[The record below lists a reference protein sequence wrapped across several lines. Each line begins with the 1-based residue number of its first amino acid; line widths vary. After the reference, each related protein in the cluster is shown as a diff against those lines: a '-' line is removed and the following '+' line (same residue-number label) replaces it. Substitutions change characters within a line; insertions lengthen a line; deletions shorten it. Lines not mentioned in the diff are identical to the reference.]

1 MGIIM
6 ISVYGHA

>member
-6 ISVYGHA
+6 ID